1 MRGGREGLQ
10 TTSMRTGHEMVE
22 TSLDN
27 GGDTND
33 HPQSRPH
40 RGAPRPR
47 PRGFPQPPNGPSAR
61 LPRLKDSKPKRSGLS
76 FIQLMRMCRDS
87 SLDFIK
93 AFGQIFDS
101 NTAKKK
107 TGPKIYTTTS
117 AWPSLPA
124 VRQCP
129 TVDLSPPLLRIKIQN
144 TSKGINNY
152 Y

>member
-1 MRGGREGLQ
+1 MKWLRQAWTTAVTPTTILNPDPIGARQDPAHVASPNPQ
-10 TTSMRTGHEMVE
+10 TV
-22 TSLDN
+22 
-27 GGDTND
+27 
-33 HPQSRPH
+33 
-40 RGAPRPR
+40 PRPA
-47 PRGFPQPPNGPSAR
+47 SHDS
-61 LPRLKDSKPKRSGLS
+61 DSKPKRSGLS

-129 TVDLSPPLLRIKIQN
+129 TVDLSPPLLRIKVQN

-152 Y
+152 H

>member
-61 LPRLKDSKPKRSGLS
+61 LPRLRL
-76 FIQLMRMCRDS
+76 
-87 SLDFIK
+87 K
-93 AFGQIFDS
+93 A
-101 NTAKKK
+101 K
-107 TGPKIYTTTS
+107 T
-117 AWPSLPA
+117 
-124 VRQCP
+124 VRAFFH
-129 TVDLSPPLLRIKIQN
+129 S
-144 TSKGINNY
+144 INENVQRL
-152 Y
+152 